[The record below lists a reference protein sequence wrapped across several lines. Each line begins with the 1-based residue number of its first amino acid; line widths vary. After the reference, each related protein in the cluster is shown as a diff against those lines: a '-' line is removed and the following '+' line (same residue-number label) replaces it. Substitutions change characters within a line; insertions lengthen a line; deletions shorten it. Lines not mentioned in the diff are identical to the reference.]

1 MSNFLTMKELIV
13 AKKKFLE
20 YDRDDTKMIRREDA
34 KYCYME
40 FIDKLRFEIC
50 ELKFIKVIHINGY
63 VYFRK
68 KLGPAFGAHLSNC
81 ADLFGLNPKT
91 DIIVK

>member
-1 MSNFLTMKELIV
+1 MKELIV

-20 YDRDDTKMIRREDA
+20 FDRDDTKMIRREDA

-50 ELKFIKVIHINGY
+50 TIQILKVIKINWC
-63 VYFRK
+63 VF
-68 KLGPAFGAHLSNC
+68 
-81 ADLFGLNPKT
+81 
-91 DIIVK
+91 